1 MAVTHKLIQTITV
14 GSGGTSSIDFSSIP
28 QTYTDLVLVMS
39 MRTSTAGVSDYAAV
53 SFNSS
58 TSSFSQITLAGT
70 GTAAVSA
77 SYTTSPDSRI
87 VSQVVG
93 NTATASVFSSGSLYI
108 PNYTSSTNKSFSY
121 DAVREN
127 NATGTELAFGAG
139 LWSNTAAIT
148 SIAITAWSGATILQY
163 SSASLYGIKNS

>member
-1 MAVTHKLIQTITV
+1 MAVTHKLIETITV
-14 GSGGTSSIDFSSIP
+14 GSGGAASIDFNSIP

-39 MRTSTAGVSDYAAV
+39 MRTAAAGVADYAAV

-58 TSSFSQITLAGT
+58 TSSFSQRTLAGT
-70 GTAAVSA
+70 GTTAVSA
-77 SYTTSPDSRI
+77 TYTTSPDSRI

-108 PNYTSSTNKSFSY
+108 PNYTSSANKSFSY
-121 DAVREN
+121 DAAREN
-127 NATGTELAFGAG
+127 NTTGSELSFGAG
-139 LWSNTAAIT
+139 LWSVTAAIT
-148 SIAITAWSGATILQY
+148 SIAITAWSGSTILQY